1 MKLQPP
7 SNLKTI
13 ALAARRSAALLT
25 LGLFCLGGAMPS
37 AAQDPARWKAH
48 DMKRTPPRV
57 VSSALQLPFPPP
69 SDAVVLFDGG
79 DLSKWRAAD
88 GSSSKWIAKDGY
100 MESVRGAGY
109 AFSRDTFG
117 DIQLH
122 LEWASPA
129 NVQGNSQGRGNSGV
143 FLMGLYEVQVL
154 DSRSNRTY
162 ADGQAAAIYGQ
173 YPPLVNA
180 SRGPGEWQS
189 YDIYFRRPRFKRD
202 GRVAKPARA
211 TVVHNGVLVQDNEEI
226 RGPTQ
231 WLQNRPYWPHPDR
244 LPLSLQDHGNPVR
257 YRNVWV
263 RELDEWVRPGPTSDD
278 TQPIV
283 TMSENVLERYV
294 GKYETAPGAFYEIKR
309 EGTQMFFVVIGP
321 PKLELMTHSK
331 KEFSLRWTAGRVV
344 FDLDAKDRPTGLTFH
359 LGGVPIK
366 ARKL

>member
-69 SDAVVLFDGG
+69 SDAIVLFDGG

-88 GSSSKWIAKDGY
+88 GSPSKWIAKDGY

-109 AFSRDTFG
+109 AYSRDTFG

-122 LEWASPA
+122 MEWASPA
-129 NVQGNSQGRGNSGV
+129 NVQGKSQGRGNSGV

-154 DSRSNRTY
+154 DSHNNRTY

-202 GRVAKPARA
+202 GSVAMPARA
-211 TVVHNGVLVQDNEEI
+211 TVVHNGVLVQDSEEI
-226 RGPTQ
+226 WGPTQ
-231 WLQNRPYWPHPDR
+231 WLQNKPYWPHPDR
-244 LPLSLQDHGNPVR
+244 LPLSFQDHGNPVR

-263 RELDEWVRPGPTSDD
+263 RELDEWVRSGPTSDD
-278 TQPIV
+278 TKPLV
-283 TMSENVLERYV
+283 TLSESVLDRYV
-294 GKYETAPGAFYEIKR
+294 GKYETSPGAYYVITR
-309 EGTQMFFVVIGP
+309 EGTQLFCKFVDGG
-321 PKLELMTHSK
+321 KLELLPHSQT
-331 KEFSLRWTAGRVV
+331 EFTLRWTAGRMV
-344 FDLDAKDRPTGLTFH
+344 FDLDAKDRPTGLTFY
-359 LGGVPIK
+359 LGGEPTK
-366 ARKL
+366 ATRK